1 VLIDR
6 ESILSGAS
14 AAGEPWKYYDLGDG
28 FCTYD
33 FFARCPHRLACARCP
48 FYLPKDSGK
57 GQLLAVKEGIGRML
71 ERVDLTDE
79 ERAVLEGDRQVLTS
93 LAERLAD
100 VPTPAGPTPREIGT
114 AGSFIPLTNLLT

>member
-1 VLIDR
+1 MATLLQPINQL
-6 ESILSGAS
+6 ET
-14 AAGEPWKYYDLGDG
+14 AAAPAVIAAKEVHKYYDLGEG

-48 FYLPKDSGK
+48 FYLPKESGK

-79 ERAVLEGDRQVLTS
+79 ERAVLEGDREVLTS

-100 VPTPAGPTPREIGT
+100 VPTPALGRMI
-114 AGSFIPLTNLLT
+114 TNA